1 MKARKA
7 FISEEYFENR
17 LSETTEIMKNN
28 LRFKNPNLINAENL
42 CGGYNRDTWVLAMF
56 LKPGKQDF
64 VIRSA

>member
-7 FISEEYFENR
+7 YISEEYFENR
-17 LSETTEIMKNN
+17 ISKTTEIIKHN
-28 LRFKNPNLINAENL
+28 LRLKNPNLINAENL
-42 CGGYNRDTWVLAMF
+42 YGGYNKDTWVLAMF